1 MHCSNPK
8 CYDDSC
14 NGECEK
20 VEQVKEERDWPWYR
34 YEDEFDKEKECLS
47 AE

>member
-14 NGECEK
+14 NGDCEK

-34 YEDEFDKEKECLS
+34 YDDEIPDSPTEGD
-47 AE
+47 